1 MTYDYILNYNF
12 KTIDKKSFCIG
23 KMDGIGNYISKYPNQ
38 QAVKLEDAVAYFWT
52 MRDINALKRSKT
64 FIDKESVNT
73 IRITKEKLPYYQY
86 VDIFKKYI
94 PHIPYYFGNSDVF
107 IDNEYFCKNQ
117 NIFINKEQNKIDD
130 YFKELLGEH
139 YV

>member
-1 MTYDYILNYNF
+1 F
-12 KTIDKKSFCIG
+12 
-23 KMDGIGNYISKYPNQ
+23 IGNYISKYPNQ
-38 QAVKLEDAVAYFWT
+38 QTVKIEDTVAYFWT

-73 IRITKEKLPYYQY
+73 IRVTKENLHYYKY

-107 IDNEYFCKNQ
+107 INNDYFLENQ
-117 NIFINKEQNKIDD
+117 NIFVEPEQEKLDV
-130 YFKELLGEH
+130 YFRELLGEH